1 VPEAGSP
8 HEAEVERR
16 VVGVIFAHRPSL
28 DLIFSSLEPTDFYD
42 GRWRS
47 IFKAAREVY
56 LKNGIVDVALVI
68 DALGDAYQP
77 QAIDY
82 ALESG
87 FRSANIRSYCESLR
101 RYGEAR
107 YLQARASALSHA
119 AASFSGSD
127 IEDLQK
133 LAAEVVSAIGSRTG
147 DLEEAPLDEAVGSYL
162 DRIFNPDKTPT
173 IHTGLRDLD
182 WKLSGG
188 GLAVGTLTMLG
199 ARRGV
204 GKTAVGLSIVDSA
217 LRQGKHV
224 CWVSQEMTA
233 EEVVGRLIV
242 ARSRVPVAG
251 LRNFNDDER
260 GDLIAAAAEVRSE
273 RLTIYDRPVA
283 PERLWALCRRWKAL
297 GKLDLLGVD
306 YLQIMRLDRGD
317 DKEVQAIGDAVLTLK
332 QIAKENRVPV
342 LCLAQCRREA
352 DRLENKDPRIHMS
365 HFKGSGAIEEHADH
379 AILMWKPDSESRELQ
394 CELAKNRHGETGMFN
409 VAANFHTMDFKCVL
423 RSPPPGV
430 SEAEAEQ
437 ETPEPAGRVVEQQ
450 SLHGM
455 KGAPDD

>member
-1 VPEAGSP
+1 MPEAITP
-8 HEAEVERR
+8 REAEVERR
-16 VVGVIFAHRPSL
+16 VIGVIFAHRASL
-28 DLIFSSLEPTDFYD
+28 DLIFSSLEPTDFYETK
-42 GRWRS
+42 WRS

-56 LKNGIVDVALVI
+56 LKNGIVDVALVV
-68 DALGDAYQP
+68 DALGDMYQP
-77 QAIDY
+77 QTIDY

-87 FRSANIRSYCESLR
+87 FRSANIRSYCEILR
-101 RYGEAR
+101 QYGEAR
-107 YLQARASALSHA
+107 HLHAKANALSLA
-119 AASFSGSD
+119 AVGFNGN

-133 LAAEVVSAIGSRTG
+133 LAAEVINAIGSRTG

-173 IHTGLRDLD
+173 IKTGLRDLD

-188 GLAVGTLTMLG
+188 GLGAGTLTMLG

-224 CWVSQEMTA
+224 CWISQEMTA

-242 ARSRVPVAG
+242 ARSRVPIAG
-251 LRNFNDDER
+251 TRQFSDNER
-260 GDLIAAAAEVRSE
+260 GDLIAAAAEVRAE

-297 GKLDLLGVD
+297 GKLDMLGVD

-317 DKEVQAIGDAVLTLK
+317 DREVQAIGDAVVTLK

-365 HFKGSGAIEEHADH
+365 HFKGSGAIEENADH
-379 AILMWKPDSESRELQ
+379 AILMWKPDDESRELR
-394 CELAKNRHGETGMFN
+394 CELAKNRHGETGMFS
-409 VAANFHTMDFKCVL
+409 VAANFHVMDFKCIA
-423 RSPPPGV
+423 REPPPGV
-430 SEAEAEQ
+430 TDAEAEQ
-437 ETPEPAGRVVEQQ
+437 NVPEPAGRVEQQ

>member
-1 VPEAGSP
+1 MPEAASP

-16 VVGVIFAHRPSL
+16 VVGVIFAHRASL
-28 DLIFSSLEPTDFYD
+28 DLIFSSLEPTDFHE
-42 GRWRS
+42 GKWRS
-47 IFKAAREVY
+47 IFKAARDVY
-56 LKNGIVDVALVI
+56 LKSGIVDVALVI
-68 DALGDAYQP
+68 DALGDMYQP
-77 QAIDY
+77 QTIDY

-87 FRSANIRSYCESLR
+87 FRSANIRSYCETLR
-101 RYGEAR
+101 QYGEAR
-107 YLQARASALSHA
+107 YLYAKANALSLA
-119 AASFSGSD
+119 ATGFNGD
-127 IEDLQK
+127 IEELQR
-133 LAAEVVSAIGSRTG
+133 LAAEVINAIGSRTG
-147 DLEEAPLDEAVGSYL
+147 DLEEAPLEEAVGNYL

-173 IHTGLRDLD
+173 IKTGLRDLD

-188 GLAVGTLTMLG
+188 GLSAGTLTMLG

-217 LRQGKHV
+217 LRQGKRV
-224 CWVSQEMTA
+224 CWISQEMTA

-260 GDLIAAAAEVRSE
+260 ADIISAAAEVRAE

-317 DKEVQAIGDAVLTLK
+317 DREVQAISDAVMTLK

-379 AILMWKPDSESRELQ
+379 AILMWKKDDESRELQ
-394 CELAKNRHGETGMFN
+394 CELAKNRHGETGSFSL
-409 VAANFHTMDFKCVL
+409 AANFHLMDFKCVL

-430 SEAEAEQ
+430 GEEAEQ
-437 ETPEPAGRVVEQQ
+437 EVPEPVGQVAEQQ
-450 SLHGM
+450 ALHGM
-455 KGAPDD
+455 KGCPE